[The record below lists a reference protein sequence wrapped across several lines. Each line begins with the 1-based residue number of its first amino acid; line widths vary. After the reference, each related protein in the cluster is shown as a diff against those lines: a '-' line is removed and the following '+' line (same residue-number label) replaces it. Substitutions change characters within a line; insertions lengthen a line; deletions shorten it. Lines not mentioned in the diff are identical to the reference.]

1 MSDELQ
7 NNNVTQPLR
16 IGAEETQPMPSGET
30 TAGTQPVNVAP
41 AKPPK
46 KPRKRGRGWFI
57 FAGIIGIL
65 LITTLG
71 GYLGYENALKM
82 RSQQRSNNVALEA
95 ATQFQYGLDDMAAGR
110 YEMAR
115 VRFEHIIELDPNFPG
130 VKDKLVEV
138 MIAMVPIPTMIPTI
152 TLTPT
157 LAVSPTPDLRGE
169 EELIKQ
175 IQQQLA
181 NKAWNDAVTTIEL
194 VRTKN
199 LAYRTI
205 DVDGFYYIALRNRG
219 MDKILKGDLEGGM
232 YDMALVERFGPLDR
246 DADSYRMWAR
256 YYVIGASFWEVDWEK
271 AAFYFG
277 EVAPSLPMLRDSSMI
292 PAIDRYRQAAA
303 KYAEKLEASGD
314 YCKANQLLNNV
325 LINNYRNA
333 TLEPL
338 ATKVALECNP
348 PDATATLTPKF
359 TATQTLP
366 PTATKPGAS
375 TATNTQPP
383 TATSPGNPSS
393 TVTPTSTATSPS
405 SDSSPTAKPPTA
417 TPNPPTA
424 TPQPPTATPKPPTAT
439 PNPPTATPAPSNTP
453 KV

>member
-7 NNNVTQPLR
+7 NNNVTQPVQV
-16 IGAEETQPMPSGET
+16 GAEETHPIPSNEIA
-30 TAGTQPVNVAP
+30 AGTQPVTVPPARP
-41 AKPPK
+41 AKPAK

-57 FAGIIGIL
+57 FGGIIGIL

-71 GYLGYENALKM
+71 GYLGYGDAVKT
-82 RSQQRSNNVALEA
+82 RSQLQSNQLAIQA

-115 VRFEHIIELDPNFPG
+115 GRFEYIIEKLDPNFPG
-130 VKDKLVEV
+130 VREKLVEV
-138 MIAMVPIPTMIPTI
+138 MIAMIPIPTAIPTA

-157 LAVSPTPDLRGE
+157 PIITPTPDLRGE

-175 IQQQLA
+175 IQQQLV
-181 NKAWNDAVTTIEL
+181 NKAWNDAVTTIESL
-194 VRTKN
+194 RTKN

-205 DVDGFYYIALRNRG
+205 EVDGFYYIALRNRG

-246 DADSYRMWAR
+246 DADSYRLWAR

-271 AAFYFG
+271 ATFYFG
-277 EVAPSLPMLRDSSMI
+277 EVAPSLPMLRDASMI

-303 KYAEKLEASGD
+303 KYAEKLAAGGD

-338 ATKVALECNP
+338 ATRVALECNP
-348 PDATATLTPKF
+348 PTETPAKLTATPSLTP
-359 TATQTLP
+359 TL
-366 PTATKPGAS
+366 TKAAPVVS
-375 TATNTQPP
+375 TATNTLTPTVTSPGSQPATAIPTPTPTIPAPVLKSP
-383 TATSPGNPSS
+383 TATLTNPPPP
-393 TVTPTSTATSPS
+393 TNTNPPPATNTNPPPATATKPATPTNT
-405 SDSSPTAKPPTA
+405 K
-417 TPNPPTA
+417 
-424 TPQPPTATPKPPTAT
+424 
-439 PNPPTATPAPSNTP
+439 AP
-453 KV
+453 